1 MDASAS
7 TRIDDIAAAVA
18 AAQPVAVT
26 RWTARLADPEHERAF
41 RLQRFPED
49 RRRLFVVMMLAS
61 ATGALIFLGRL
72 YAHIVQGDPTEL
84 LYPPLVSFA
93 LPLVSIAIFHRM
105 RTPAKLEITV
115 LCVCTFGITIRLL
128 MLTFQ
133 PGTLAMWLPLMV
145 TIIFIIYLYLPVRFV
160 LAVVLA
166 SIFSIIAPVWWGL
179 LAQTAVPGVEI
190 YRGVLW
196 MLLANA
202 LGLTAANALH
212 RSQRSEFAQ
221 KLVLQRLLSTD
232 ALTGIAN
239 RQRFV
244 ETLAREW
251 RRCQRNAMP
260 LSLLMIDVDHFKAY
274 NDHCGHPQGDACLR
288 EVAALLTETVRR
300 PGDLVARYGGEEF
313 VCLLP
318 DVGSAA
324 ALAVADKIAAA
335 LREASID
342 HPRSPAGPRL
352 TLSIGVATAKQPFGA
367 PEAIVAHADK
377 LLYAA
382 KAAGRNQIKV
392 GQQAPK
398 PAIARAA

>member
-26 RWTARLADPEHERAF
+26 RWTARLADPAHERAF

-49 RRRLFVVMMLAS
+49 RRRLFIVMCLAS

-72 YAHIVQGDPTEL
+72 YAHVMQGDPTEA
-84 LYPPLVSFA
+84 LYPPLVSFV
-93 LPLVSIAIFHRM
+93 LPLVSMAIFHRM
-105 RTPAKLEITV
+105 STPEKLEITV
-115 LCVCTFGITIRLL
+115 LCVCTVGVMIRLL
-128 MLTFQ
+128 MLSLQ

-145 TIIFIIYLYLPVRFV
+145 TITFIIYLYLPVRFV
-160 LAVVLA
+160 LAVALA

-190 YRGVLW
+190 YRGILW

-239 RQRFV
+239 RRRFD
-244 ETLAREW
+244 ETLARQW
-251 RRCQRNAMP
+251 RRCQRASLP

-288 EVAALLTETVRR
+288 EVAALLTEAVRR
-300 PGDLVARYGGEEF
+300 PSDLVARYGGEEF

-318 DVGSAA
+318 DVGSAG
-324 ALAVADKIAAA
+324 ALAVAEKIAAA
-335 LREASID
+335 LKEACID

-352 TLSIGVATAKQPFGA
+352 TLSVGVATVRQPSGA
-367 PEAIVAHADK
+367 PAGIVAFADE

-382 KAAGRNQIKV
+382 KAAGRNQIKI
-392 GQQAPK
+392 GQLADK

>member
-7 TRIDDIAAAVA
+7 TRIDDIAAAMA

-26 RWTARLADPEHERAF
+26 RWTARLADPEHERTF
-41 RLQRFPED
+41 RLQRFPDD
-49 RRRLFVVMMLAS
+49 RRRLFIVMSLAS

-72 YAHIVQGDPTEL
+72 YAHVFQGQATEW
-84 LYPPLVSFA
+84 LYPPLVSFL
-93 LPLVSIAIFHRM
+93 LPLISMAIFFRM
-105 RTPAKLEITV
+105 RTPEKLEITV
-115 LCVCTFGITIRLL
+115 LCVCTCGITIRLL

-160 LAVVLA
+160 LAVALA
-166 SIFSIIAPVWWGL
+166 TIFSIVAPVWWGL

-221 KLVLQRLLSTD
+221 KLVLQQLLSTD
-232 ALTGIAN
+232 AMTGIAN
-239 RQRFV
+239 RRRFD

-251 RRCQRNAMP
+251 RRCQRNSVP

-288 EVAALLTETVRR
+288 EVAHLLTDTVRR

-313 VCLLP
+313 VCLLA
-318 DVGSAA
+318 DVGSAG
-324 ALAVADKIAAA
+324 ALAVAEKIAAA
-335 LREASID
+335 LKDAWID

-352 TLSIGVATAKQPFGA
+352 TLSIGVATARQPSGA
-367 PEAIVAHADK
+367 PEGLVAYADE

-392 GQQAPK
+392 GQLPTK